1 MAFIRRKPLYI
12 NELKPGQIVEIEY
25 KDDRNLIDRYLVLV
39 LGIQSGS
46 QPTIKKTTS
55 NTSTLY
61 LRGLKLVNLI
71 DSELIRLITMIN
83 EMETIVEQAI
93 LFKFNSTPFLTGRG
107 VIRTYKVEKISGI
120 VEFTV
125 I

>member
-1 MAFIRRKPLYI
+1 MAFIRRKTLYI

-25 KDDRNLIDRYLVLV
+25 KNDRNLIDRYLVLV

-83 EMETIVEQAI
+83 EMETIVEQSI

-107 VIRTYKVEKISGI
+107 VHRTYKVEKISGI